1 MYLISLKSHLKEK
14 KIEPSVC
21 SRFAFPGFDFVRLP
35 NLSVQFS
42 YSQSLMIR
50 QNASLTK
57 RNNATHP
64 TSKKKGEGKKKDRGR
79 AALPGN
85 PSMYQWWGVGGWTSL
100 CLSSRSSEAETRGW
114 RSARGTRMG
123 LGPLDGFSAW
133 RYWLAV
139 CLKPLNH
146 AGFTVPHL

>member
-42 YSQSLMIR
+42 YSQTLMIR

-64 TSKKKGEGKKKDRGR
+64 TSKKKGEGKKKTGAELHCLETPRCISG
-79 AALPGN
+79 GE
-85 PSMYQWWGVGGWTSL
+85 SGVEL
-100 CLSSRSSEAETRGW
+100 HCVCLQ
-114 RSARGTRMG
+114 
-123 LGPLDGFSAW
+123 GPLKQKPEADG
-133 RYWLAV
+133 
-139 CLKPLNH
+139 
-146 AGFTVPHL
+146 VPGALEWDWAHLMVSQPGATD

>member
-42 YSQSLMIR
+42 YSQTLMIR

-64 TSKKKGEGKKKDRGR
+64 TSKKKGEGKKNNNR
-79 AALPGN
+79 
-85 PSMYQWWGVGGWTSL
+85 
-100 CLSSRSSEAETRGW
+100 TRGGKKRW
-114 RSARGTRMG
+114 NCRIVCILLTTRMRAVINTEAFNQRE
-123 LGPLDGFSAW
+123 LQSLIKAELCSKSA
-133 RYWLAV
+133 AA
-139 CLKPLNH
+139 CC
-146 AGFTVPHL
+146 FTITF